1 MYSWIV
7 KRIVRFLYG
16 KISRGELRLAL
27 LLLAD
32 DARFCFPGQSSFGAE
47 LRGKREIAGWMAR
60 FASLRPQF
68 TVRDVAAAG
77 PPWNL
82 RILMRFEDRIVAPNG
97 YVYENA
103 GMEHLVVRNGLIR
116 EIDVHL
122 DTEKVARLDA
132 QLGSPAAGP
141 RPDGPVT
148 VA

>member
-7 KRIVRFLYG
+7 RRIVGFLYG

-27 LLLAD
+27 LLLAE
-32 DARFCFPGQSSFGAE
+32 DARFSFPGQSSFGVE
-47 LRGKREIAGWMAR
+47 LRGKRQIAGWMAR

-68 TVRDVAAAG
+68 TVCDAAAAG

-97 YVYENA
+97 YVYENS

-116 EIDVHL
+116 EINVYL
-122 DTEKVARLDA
+122 DTQKVALLDA
-132 QLGSPAAGP
+132 QLGSPGSEP
-141 RPDGPVT
+141 GGSSSVI
-148 VA
+148 V